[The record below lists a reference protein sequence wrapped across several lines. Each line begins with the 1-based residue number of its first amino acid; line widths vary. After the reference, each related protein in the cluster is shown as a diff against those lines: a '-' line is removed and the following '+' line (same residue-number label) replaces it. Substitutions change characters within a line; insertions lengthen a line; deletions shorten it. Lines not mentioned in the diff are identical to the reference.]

1 MYRVMIV
8 EDERIIR
15 KGITDMIERFGE
27 GLQVQQECT
36 DGWDAWDKFCKD
48 PPDIVITDVV
58 MRGMSGLELVEKI
71 RGANKQ
77 IPIVI
82 LSGYSDFSYA
92 QRAIHYN
99 VSEYLLKPVSVK
111 QFVAVLSKLKR
122 QLDEQNSITAGES
135 ELDDPVLR
143 SQAIR
148 RAQEYIQN
156 HLGEDLSLSVV
167 ASKVNISNNYLSSLF
182 KTELNQTYSA
192 YVTQKRIDKAKHL
205 LDTSNFKIYEIAE
218 ICGYNSVNHF
228 IGVFKKSVGIT
239 PAQYKKK

>member
-1 MYRVMIV
+1 MYRVMVV
-8 EDERIIR
+8 EDERIIC

-27 GLQVQQECT
+27 GFQVQYECA
-36 DGWDAWDKFCKD
+36 DGHDAWDKFCKD

-58 MRGMSGLELVEKI
+58 MRGMSGLELIEKI
-71 RGANKQ
+71 RGVNKQ
-77 IPIVI
+77 IPVVI

-92 QRAIHYN
+92 QKAIHHN

-111 QFVAVLSKLKR
+111 QFVNVLFKLKC
-122 QLDEQNSITAGES
+122 QLDEWNSVVTDES
-135 ELDDPVLR
+135 ELGDPLPR
-143 SQAIR
+143 SLVIR

-167 ASKVNISNNYLSSLF
+167 AAKVNISNNYLSSLF
-182 KTELNQTYSA
+182 MTEINQTYSA
-192 YVTQKRIDKAKHL
+192 YVTQKRIDKARHL
-205 LDTSNFKIYEIAE
+205 LDNSDFKIYEIAE